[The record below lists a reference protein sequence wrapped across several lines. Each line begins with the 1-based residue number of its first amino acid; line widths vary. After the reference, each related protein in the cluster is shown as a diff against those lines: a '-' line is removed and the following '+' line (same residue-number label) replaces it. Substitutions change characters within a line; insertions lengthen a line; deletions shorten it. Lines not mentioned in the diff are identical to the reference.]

1 VTFYTKDGSSYCI
14 HLCRLHSLPVL
25 EDTDEVP
32 HVYDYLC
39 DLIERN
45 HPMVLGV
52 NNSNLP
58 NLIQIMTDVF
68 VKNAIKIEHIVAR
81 RMITIIREIQVAYVG

>member
-1 VTFYTKDGSSYCI
+1 MYLIRLNF
-14 HLCRLHSLPVL
+14 CRLQALPVL
-25 EDTDEVP
+25 EDADEVP

-45 HPMVLGV
+45 HPVVLGV

-58 NLIQIMTDVF
+58 NLISIMIEVF
-68 VKNAIKIEHIVAR
+68 CKEAIKLDHVVSR
-81 RMITIIREIQVAYVG
+81 RMITIIREIQVRKYGSI